1 MRPVTQHNSSTPT
14 SHQRLPGT
22 TVASRLRIPSAR
34 LRERGCAIYLSY
46 LSFFFFIVQA
56 QWREEQ
62 RQQGGEGGCGGK
74 TMSRRE
80 TVTEDNKGRGGEPV
94 WRQRQGGVQATERTR
109 EQNCV
114 AGRTFSRKN
123 NKPKCASSGLKQEG
137 AHNFFVSFNVDGQQP
152 KAYLLDIYSQMPL
165 FVFRFDLSHYFFL
178 YFCNTFIFTTLVCLF
193 FNLCCFY
200 SESDAGYLFLI
211 WHLWF
216 LS

>member
-1 MRPVTQHNSSTPT
+1 MPF
-14 SHQRLPGT
+14 
-22 TVASRLRIPSAR
+22 
-34 LRERGCAIYLSY
+34 IYLDFI
-46 LSFFFFIVQA
+46 FFFFFRVQA

-114 AGRTFSRKN
+114 AGRTFSRKK
-123 NKPKCASSGLKQEG
+123 NKPECASSGLKQEG
-137 AHNFFVSFNVDGQQP
+137 SDIFFVLFNVDGQQP
-152 KAYLLDIYSQMPL
+152 KTYLLDIYSQMPL
-165 FVFRFDLSHYFFL
+165 FVFHFDPSHYFFCV
-178 YFCNTFIFTTLVCLF
+178 FVTLLFSQSLFVCFLI
-193 FNLCCFY
+193 CAAFY
-200 SESDAGYLFLI
+200 SESDAGHLFLI
-211 WHLWF
+211 WHFWF